1 MKQRIYTVTPKGG
14 ETRLIKAGS
23 RAQAL
28 AHVAHRTFDV
38 EAATAITVGQL
49 MAKGV
54 KLESVDAM
62 ADRLRELALA
72 EAEKRRE
79 LQPRHPAPDPITV
92 TD

>member
-1 MKQRIYTVTPKGG
+1 MLRLLDPAAVATMLDCTEATVEDRLRDGTLPGLKLGRGWRIP
-14 ETRLIKAGS
+14 AD
-23 RAQAL
+23 AL
-28 AHVAHRTFDV
+28 
-38 EAATAITVGQL
+38 
-49 MAKGV
+49 
-54 KLESVDAM
+54 